1 VAGVARHGALN
12 SRMGERVQALP
23 IDPILPELVRAVR
36 ERGAVVLE
44 APPGAGKT
52 TRVPGALLDGLG
64 GTGEILVLEP
74 RRLAARMAA
83 KRVADERGE
92 RVGETVGYQVRFED
106 VSSAR
111 TRIRFVTEGVL
122 TRRLVSDRDLRGVDV
137 VVLDEFHE
145 RHLHGDVALALV
157 HRLRRTRR
165 PDLRVIVMSATLGVV
180 PVAEYLGAVTLRSE
194 GRMFDVEVE
203 HASAPDDRPLA
214 LQVASAVRA
223 SLRAS
228 PDGHVLVFLPGASEI
243 RKAREACAAIATEHD
258 ALLLPL
264 HGDLSP
270 AEQDRAVGPSTQRKV
285 ILATNVA
292 ESSVTIDGV
301 VAVVDSGLARVAQQ
315 APWSGLPTLTVA
327 KVSRA
332 SAIQRAGRAGRTR
345 AGRCVRLYT
354 QGDFQTRPAQ
364 DAPEIARM
372 DLAQTYLELGVAQ
385 ALDLAWLDPP
395 PAPAL
400 QAARTLLERLGAL
413 DTGGH
418 VTPMGERLA
427 RLPLHP
433 RQGRVLIEAEARGA
447 GDDGAVVAA
456 LLGERDL
463 RLDSRA
469 RFAGASRGRDAA
481 TEPSDVLALLALYRE
496 AEGSRFSESI
506 LRTLDLDAGKTR
518 AVSRAAEK
526 LRSRRGND
534 RTMTVDQIDA
544 ALLRAILAGYPDRVA
559 RRGKGRALALAFG
572 GTAELS
578 EASVV
583 RDAPWL
589 VGVDAELGRGKVQ
602 VRLASA
608 IEPEWLIDLA
618 PELIVEEDGVSWDA
632 TAERVEERSRMTW
645 GGLVLSESGGKASA
659 EEVTRALGK
668 AATDAGW
675 RTFDPEGAVARWLA
689 RARFAA
695 EHVTELTAP
704 SDDDVGRA
712 LEAMC
717 AGRRSF
723 RELREASLLTEV
735 EGLWPPAAASRLRAL
750 APERIQLPGG
760 RALRIEYEAGKAPWA
775 ESRLQ
780 DFYGMADTPKLADGR
795 VALVL
800 HLLAPNGR
808 AVQVSTDLSG
818 FWSRHYA
825 TVRKELARKYP
836 RHSWPDDPL
845 HATPP
850 APRAPH
856 GGRRR

>member
-1 VAGVARHGALN
+1 
-12 SRMGERVQALP
+12 VQPLP
-23 IDPILPELVRAVR
+23 IDPVLPELVRLVR

-52 TRVPGALLDGLG
+52 TRVPGALLEGLSAK
-64 GTGEILVLEP
+64 GEIVVLEP

-83 KRVADERGE
+83 RRVAEERGE
-92 RVGETVGYQVRFED
+92 RLGETVGYQVRFED

-122 TRRLVSDRDLRGVDV
+122 TRRLVSDRELRGVDV

-157 HRLRRTRR
+157 HRLRRTLR
-165 PDLRVIVMSATLGVV
+165 PDLRVVVMSATLGVL
-180 PVAEYLGAVTLRSE
+180 PVAEYLGAATVRSE
-194 GRMFDVEVE
+194 GRLFDVTIE
-203 HASAPDDRPLA
+203 HAAGPDERPLA
-214 LQVASAVRA
+214 SQVASAVRGA
-223 SLRAS
+223 LRAS

-243 RKAREACAAIATEHD
+243 RKAREACASIASEHG
-258 ALLLPL
+258 AVLLPL

-301 VAVVDSGLARVAQQ
+301 VAVVDSGLARVAEQ
-315 APWSGLPTLTVA
+315 APWSGLSTLKVS

-332 SAIQRAGRAGRTR
+332 SATQRAGRAGRTR
-345 AGRCVRLYT
+345 PGRCIRLYT
-354 QGDFQTRPAQ
+354 QGDFQTRPAY
-364 DAPEIARM
+364 DTPEIARL
-372 DLAQTYLELGVAQ
+372 DLAQTYLELAVAD
-385 ALDLAWLDPP
+385 ALDLTWLDPP
-395 PAPAL
+395 PPATL
-400 QAARTLLERLGAL
+400 QAARTLLGQLGAL
-413 DTGGH
+413 DADAC
-418 VTPMGERLA
+418 VTELGQRLA
-427 RLPLHP
+427 RMPLHP
-433 RQGRVLIEAEARGA
+433 RQARVLVEAEARGA
-447 GDDGAVVAA
+447 GEDGAVVAA

-463 RLDSRA
+463 RLDQRA
-469 RFAGASRGRDAA
+469 RFSPGASRGRDAA

-496 AEGSRFSESI
+496 AEASRFSESI

-526 LRSRRGND
+526 LGTRRGND
-534 RTMTVDQIDA
+534 RTMTHDQIDQ

-578 EASVV
+578 EGSVV
-583 RDAPWL
+583 RDAPWV
-589 VGVDAELGRGKVQ
+589 VGVDAELARGKVE

-618 PELIVEEDGVSWDA
+618 PELIVEEDAVTWDA
-632 TAERVEERSRMTW
+632 ATLRVEERSRMTW
-645 GGLVLSESGGKASA
+645 GGLVLSESGGAANA
-659 EEVTRALGK
+659 EEIHRVLARA
-668 AATDAGW
+668 ASDAGW
-675 RTFDPEGAVARWLA
+675 RAFDEDGKVARWLC

-695 EHVTELTAP
+695 EHAGEVVGEVAAP
-704 SDDDVGRA
+704 GDEDVVRA
-712 LEAMC
+712 LVGMC

-723 RELREASLLTEV
+723 RELRAASLLTEV
-735 EGLWPPAAASRLRAL
+735 EALWPPAATSRLRTL

-760 RALRIEYEAGKAPWA
+760 RALTIEYEPGKAPWA

-780 DFYGMADTPKLADGR
+780 DFYGMADTPRLADGR

-808 AVQVSTDLSG
+808 AVQVTTDLSG

-825 TVRKELARKYP
+825 GVRKELARKYP

-845 HATPP
+845 HAEPP
-850 APRAPH
+850 PPRAPR
-856 GGRRR
+856 GARRS